1 MTQPLSHQELLERFQ
16 SFSHASIK
24 WCIAESEASTSAVSS
39 AIDQLM
45 AKAERVSKISAAGLV
60 ALKAAKKTLDL
71 HKGPAKYSQ
80 VAINSLINSLQ
91 GLSREHEEVRGII
104 NPIIENLQYQDRLRQ
119 RLENISKMTHYWT
132 GFRKPIVAAGGLDD
146 HGDFDVLG
154 FAQGLAKLTTSV
166 EERDILRRHFK
177 ELPTE
182 TRVDDSVTLF

>member
-16 SFSHASIK
+16 SFSHASLQ

-60 ALKAAKKTLDL
+60 ALKAAKRTLDQ
-71 HKGPAKYSQ
+71 HKGPAKYNP
-80 VAINSLINSLQ
+80 VAINSLIKSLQ

-132 GFRKPIVAAGGLDD
+132 TFRKPVAAGG
-146 HGDFDVLG
+146 GAGGPVECDFLG

-182 TRVDDSVTLF
+182 TRVEDSVTLF